1 MQPLKIGIIGLGLIG
16 GSLAKAIKRSNPSM
30 DIIAFDQNEKSLS
43 LAKEQGII
51 NSYTLTID
59 SAFSTRDI
67 IFLCLPVER
76 NKIVIGQLANWVDSQ
91 CILTDVGSTK
101 NSIQEA
107 FNKDNLPCAFIGGHP
122 MTGSE
127 KSGYKASK
135 AYLFENAYYILC
147 PGEDVKI
154 QQVSLLKELIESFGA
169 LAIIMDAKEHDYV
182 TSAISHVPHVVASSL
197 VAFVETLDD
206 HKVLLKQLAAGGF
219 KDITRIASS
228 SPEMWQSICLANAE
242 QIVEQLDVFMDII
255 RTIKNFIQL
264 KDEEGLSHFFKS
276 SKIYRD
282 SFKEHALDPLIKTY
296 ELRIDVEDQPGTI
309 ARVAMLLSKNNL
321 NIKNIGIVNN
331 REHERGILEIVFY
344 DKESRNKSA
353 SLLQTNGYNVYY

>member
-1 MQPLKIGIIGLGLIG
+1 MQSLNIGIIGLGLIG
-16 GSLAKAIKRSNPSM
+16 GSLAKAIKRSHPQI
-30 DIIAFDQNEKSLS
+30 DIVAFDQNEKSLL

-67 IFLCLPVER
+67 IFLCLPVEK
-76 NKIVIGQLANWVDSQ
+76 NQHVISQLTDLVNSQ

-101 NSIQEA
+101 NSICEA
-107 FNKDNLPCAFIGGHP
+107 FNNVDLPCTFIGGHP

-127 KSGYKASK
+127 KSGFKASK

-147 PGEDVKI
+147 PNEDVHTD
-154 QQVSLLKELIESFGA
+154 QVALLKGLIESFGA
-169 LAIIMDAKEHDYV
+169 LVIIMDAKEHDYV

-197 VAFVETLDD
+197 VAFVESLDE
-206 HKVLLKQLAAGGF
+206 HNLLLKQLAAGGF

-228 SPEMWQSICLANAE
+228 SPEMWQSICLANSK
-242 QIVEQLDVFMDII
+242 QIEEQLDVFMDVI
-255 RTIKNFIQL
+255 RTIKKFIQR
-264 KDEEGLSHFFKS
+264 KDEEGLSHFFQS

-282 SFKEHALDPLIKTY
+282 SFKVHALDPLIKTY

-309 ARVAMLLSKNNL
+309 AQVATLLSKNNL

-331 REHERGILEIVFY
+331 REHERGILEIIFY
-344 DKESRNKSA
+344 DKESRNESA
-353 SLLQTNGYNVYY
+353 TLLQTSGYNVYY